1 MPNPNFIHQGQA
13 QGITMNMPVGTPT
26 STSNTPLWAAVAVL
40 GVAVLAMGAALIR
53 TQNPQPEPRTAVLSA
68 AAIESV
74 AMSAGPAA
82 SVATPQDLG
91 ASSVATTQQ
100 APSAPAAK
108 TKTHT
113 RNAPLAQNKTG
124 STATQPAATEV
135 LETTNGPRVVLPQN
149 PEPAVA
155 RATAPARVICA
166 ACGTVER
173 VTAVEVEGTGSG
185 AGAIAGGVLG
195 AVVGNQVGGGDGK
208 TLATIL
214 GAVGGGMAGN
224 VVEKKMKKVTQ
235 FDVSVRMDDG
245 SRRTLRQPT
254 SPAVGSAVVVNGDNL
269 QPAAR

>member
-1 MPNPNFIHQGQA
+1 
-13 QGITMNMPVGTPT
+13 MNMPA
-26 STSNTPLWAAVAVL
+26 SNPPSNPNKPLWAAVVVL

-53 TQNPQPEPRTAVLSA
+53 TQTPQAEPRIAVL
-68 AAIESV
+68 
-74 AMSAGPAA
+74 PAA
-82 SVATPQDLG
+82 S
-91 ASSVATTQQ
+91 ASSDATTVTASQ
-100 APSAPAAK
+100 
-108 TKTHT
+108 
-113 RNAPLAQNKTG
+113 TG
-124 STATQPAATEV
+124 STTTPEDDPKVAMDANPPVPGVPTGKANSRSTNVLLAQSKNESKATKTATNEV
-135 LETTNGPRVVLPQN
+135 FEATTGPRVVLPQN

-155 RATAPARVICA
+155 RATAPARVVCA
-166 ACGTVER
+166 NCGTVES

-235 FDVSVRMDDG
+235 FEVTVRMGDG